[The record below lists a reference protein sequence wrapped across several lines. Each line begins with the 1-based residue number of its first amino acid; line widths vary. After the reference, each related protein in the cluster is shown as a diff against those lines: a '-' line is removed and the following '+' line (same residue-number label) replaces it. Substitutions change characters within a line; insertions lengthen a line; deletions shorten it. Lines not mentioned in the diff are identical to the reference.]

1 MAANNNSSSNNEIES
16 TDQVGIR
23 IEAATNTDDLT
34 DAFGSVG
41 TSSSTSASTSTAYK
55 QSHFGSGAIGQLASN
70 GYSSSGYH
78 KNVAKMVTE
87 RHAAEYNMRHKNRGM
102 AIIFNHEHFDVPT
115 LKSRAGTNVDCENL
129 SRVLKQLD
137 FDVSVYKDY
146 RYQEIMSTIK
156 YAASQDHTHNDCI
169 LVAILSHGEMGYIY
183 AKDTQ
188 YKLDNIWSHFT
199 ANHCPTLAGKPK
211 LFFIQACQG
220 DRLDTGVTM
229 QRGRTETDGDS
240 SMSYKIPI
248 HADFLIAYST
258 IPGFYSWR
266 NTTRGSWFM
275 QSLCAE
281 LAANGKR
288 MDILTLLT
296 FVCQRVAVDFESCT
310 PDTPEMHQQKQIP
323 CITTMLTR
331 ILLFSDKE
339 KSPAGRN

>member
-1 MAANNNSSSNNEIES
+1 MAANNNSNNEVES

-23 IEAATNTDDLT
+23 VEVATNTDDIT

-41 TSSSTSASTSTAYK
+41 NSSSSGGASTSAIYK
-55 QSHFGSGAIGQLASN
+55 QNSYGSGAIGQLASN
-70 GYSSSGYH
+70 GYSSSSYH
-78 KNVAKMVTE
+78 KNVAKMVTD

-102 AIIFNHEHFDVPT
+102 AIIFNHEHFEVPT

-137 FDVSVYKDY
+137 FDVSVYKDC
-146 RYQEIMSTIK
+146 RYPEILSTIK
-156 YAASQDHTHNDCI
+156 YVSSQNHEHNDCI

-288 MDILTLLT
+288 LDILTLLT

-310 PDTPEMHQQKQIP
+310 PDTPDMHQQKQIP

-339 KSPAGRN
+339 KAPAGRN

>member
-1 MAANNNSSSNNEIES
+1 MATNDNSNNEIES

-23 IEAATNTDDLT
+23 EVSTNTDDLT

-41 TSSSTSASTSTAYK
+41 SSSSSGVIASNSSY
-55 QSHFGSGAIGQLASN
+55 HNNIYGSGAIGQLASN
-70 GYSSSGYH
+70 GYSSSGYN
-78 KNVAKMVTE
+78 KYSAKMVTD
-87 RHAAEYNMRHKNRGM
+87 RHAAEYNMKHKYRGM
-102 AIIFNHEHFDVPT
+102 ALIFNHEHFDVMT

-129 SRVLKQLD
+129 ARVLKQLD
-137 FDVSVYKDY
+137 FDVSVHKDCRYK
-146 RYQEIMSTIK
+146 EIVAVVEN
-156 YAASQDHTHNDCI
+156 AAKQDHTDNDCI

-188 YKLDNIWSHFT
+188 YKLDNIWSLFT

-211 LFFIQACQG
+211 MFFIQACQG
-220 DRLDTGVTM
+220 DRLDAGVTM

-281 LAANGKR
+281 LATNGKR
-288 MDILTLLT
+288 LDILTLLT

-331 ILLFSDKE
+331 ILLFSDKQ
-339 KSPAGRN
+339 KPPAGRV